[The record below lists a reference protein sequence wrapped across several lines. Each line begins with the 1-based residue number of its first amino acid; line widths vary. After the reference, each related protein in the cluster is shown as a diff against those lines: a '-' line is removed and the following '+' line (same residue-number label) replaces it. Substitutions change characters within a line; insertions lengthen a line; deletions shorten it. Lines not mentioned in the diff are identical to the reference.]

1 MAQNDTIQWHAKLYK
16 AWHGMSRATEP
27 GCWYSSLHFL
37 PLSPT
42 CQLRQSQH
50 QHCVTIQAD
59 FDCDAV
65 LLMQSR
71 LVHQISAS
79 GNGAEMYID
88 RSTLQARLSEV
99 RRQNSMLQVTADNAM
114 EMLHT
119 DPSSHASRGN
129 ARLHLPSLAEI
140 DEGSADPGELRKCPV
155 CVAEH

>member
-1 MAQNDTIQWHAKLYK
+1 
-16 AWHGMSRATEP
+16 
-27 GCWYSSLHFL
+27 
-37 PLSPT
+37 
-42 CQLRQSQH
+42 
-50 QHCVTIQAD
+50 
-59 FDCDAV
+59 
-65 LLMQSR
+65 MQSR

-129 ARLHLPSLAEI
+129 ARLRLPSLAEI
-140 DEGSADPGELRKCPV
+140 DEGSADLGELHKCPV